1 MSVTPSRSP
10 VLSEV
15 EGKGEVL
22 IWRGPAG
29 YNPDLGDVAAGRE
42 FRVGKTITA
51 RQAQSFKRRGL
62 LRPPMRSESAK
73 PDRIQ
78 ED

>member
-1 MSVTPSRSP
+1 MSTTPSRSP

-62 LRPPMRSESAK
+62 MQSRKDAK
-73 PDRIQ
+73 ETQSKAQD
-78 ED
+78 EE